1 MMLRRRSRRRG
12 TLTTTEKIAIS
23 HKVLCLQQ
31 SQVELAKEY
40 RVTQPCISNII
51 RRSRS
56 NPKFLEE
63 LVSQRRAKEKVRE
76 DIAELVLKLDR

>member
-1 MMLRRRSRRRG
+1 MLRRHSRRRG

-23 HKVLCLQQ
+23 HKVFCLQQ

-40 RVTQPCISNII
+40 RVTQPCISNIV
-51 RRSRS
+51 RRSRG

-63 LVSQRRAKEKVRE
+63 LVSQKRAKEKVRE